1 MNSNTVF
8 PNGGLYLIT
17 PDEADSECFLAR
29 VLPVL
34 GSQIAILQYRNKL
47 ANTEQMREQATA
59 LLQHCRKHHI
69 FFIINDDIRLAHELA
84 ADGVHLGEHDG
95 DVKTARN
102 LLGPKAII
110 GVSCYNS
117 LALAE
122 AAAADGANYIAF
134 GAVFTSGTKPLAR
147 EASPELFSQAVP
159 LNLPMVAI
167 GGITP
172 DNAARILSAGANF
185 LAVIGAV
192 FDAADPAVEVTK
204 FISRFQQ
211 RIPGQPNEH

>member
-1 MNSNTVF
+1 MNSSTDL

-17 PDEADSECFLAR
+17 PDDAYSGSFLSR

-34 GSQIAILQYRNKL
+34 SSQIAVLQYRNKL
-47 ANTEQMREQATA
+47 ANDEQMLEQANA
-59 LLQHCRKHHI
+59 LLEHCRKLDI
-69 FFIINDDIRLAHELA
+69 IFIINDDIALAHRVS
-84 ADGVHLGEHDG
+84 ADGVHLGEQDG
-95 DVKTARN
+95 EIESART
-102 LLGPKAII
+102 LLGSNAIV

-122 AAAADGANYIAF
+122 KAASDGADYVAF
-134 GAVFTSGTKPLAR
+134 GAVYPSATKPNAR
-147 EASPELFSQAVP
+147 KAGLELFSLAKS

-172 DNAARILSAGANF
+172 DNAAQTLVAGADF

-192 FDAADPAVEVTK
+192 FDAVDPTLEVTK
-204 FISRFQQ
+204 FISCF
-211 RIPGQPNEH
+211 EHLSE

>member
-1 MNSNTVF
+1 MNSDTVL

-17 PDEADSECFLAR
+17 PDDADSESFLTR

-34 GSQIAILQYRNKL
+34 SRNLAVLQYRNKL
-47 ANTEQMREQATA
+47 ANVEQMHEQAEV
-59 LLQHCRKHHI
+59 LFQHCREFGI
-69 FFIINDDIRLAHELA
+69 VFIVNDNIALAHRLA

-95 DVKTARN
+95 EIEAARK
-102 LLGPKAII
+102 LLGPAAII

-122 AAAADGANYIAF
+122 KAAIEGADYIAF
-134 GAVFTSGTKPLAR
+134 GAVHPSGTKPNAR
-147 EASPELFSQAVP
+147 SAGLDLFSQAAS

-172 DNAARILSAGANF
+172 DNAKQTLAAGADF

-192 FDAADPAVEVTK
+192 FDANEPALEATK
-204 FISRFQQ
+204 FISCFEQLS
-211 RIPGQPNEH
+211 G

>member
-1 MNSNTVF
+1 MNSSTDL

-17 PDEADSECFLAR
+17 PDDAESERFLAR

-34 GSQIAILQYRNKL
+34 NNQIAVLQYRNKL
-47 ANTEQMREQATA
+47 ANSEQLLEQANA
-59 LLQHCRKHHI
+59 LLERCRRLGI
-69 FFIINDDIRLAHELA
+69 IFIINDDIALAHRLS
-84 ADGVHLGEHDG
+84 ADGVHLGEHD
-95 DVKTARN
+95 DELESARS
-102 LLGPKAII
+102 LLGSNAII

-122 AAAADGANYIAF
+122 KAASDGADYLAF
-134 GAVFTSGTKPLAR
+134 GAVYPSATKPNAR
-147 EASPELFSQAVP
+147 NAGLELFSEAKW

-172 DNAARILSAGANF
+172 DNAAQTLAAGADF

-192 FDAADPAVEVTK
+192 FDAADPALEATK
-204 FISRFQQ
+204 FLSLFKK
-211 RIPGQPNEH
+211 IPSKPNEL